1 MNGAMP
7 VPVASNHRS
16 RPPMK
21 RSSVKK
27 PKACRSIS
35 RLSPSPSRL
44 SSLVNS
50 PPGTTIEKK
59 SRYSS
64 WGALTM
70 E

>member
-7 VPVASNHRS
+7 VPVASNHKS

-21 RSSVKK
+21 RSRVRK

-35 RLSPSPSRL
+35 KLSPSPKRL

-50 PPGTTIEKK
+50 PPGTTMEKK
-59 SRYSS
+59 SRCSS
-64 WGALTM
+64 CGALTM